1 MNETIRS
8 TAEWQSTDVAN
19 YLHPFTNHLA
29 LATGK
34 ALILA
39 RGSGCYVWDTDG
51 NRFLDGFAGLA
62 CVALGY
68 GRRELGLAAA
78 RQIEE
83 LSYSSSF
90 FKYTNKPAIA
100 LAEKLVR
107 LTPEGL
113 NHVFFA
119 NSGSEANDT
128 AIRMVRQYWRI
139 EGQPARQ
146 VIIGREAAYH
156 GSTVAAGA
164 LSGMPTM
171 HEQGAHLP
179 DVVHIKAP
187 YQFAYG
193 RGIDELQFARIAA
206 AWLEEKIL
214 DVGPERVAAFFAEPI
229 QGAGGFKMP
238 PRGYFREIQRICRK
252 YGVLLVVDEVITG
265 FGRTGRWFA
274 SELYEITDIDL
285 MCIAKGITSGY
296 VPLSAVMVG
305 DRIASALI
313 DKGGL
318 FAHGFTSSGHPVSC
332 AVALEN
338 IRILE
343 DENIVDRV
351 AHDIGPYFHEQM
363 GKLSDH
369 EIVGEVRSVGLMG
382 ALELVSNP
390 ATLEP
395 IDNADEVCEKVRD
408 LGLARGIIVR
418 PVSSTVTIA
427 PPLVITR
434 AEIDFLFEQLR
445 ATLDEFAGFLSAT
458 SKA

>member
-1 MNETIRS
+1 MHDTVRS
-8 TAEWQSTDVAN
+8 TSDWQRTDVAN
-19 YLHPFTNHLA
+19 HLHPFTNHRS
-29 LATGK
+29 LATDS

-68 GRRELGLAAA
+68 GRRELGEAAA

-90 FKYTNKPAIA
+90 FRYTNKPAIA
-100 LAEKLVR
+100 LAEKLVQ
-107 LTPEGL
+107 LTPDGL
-113 NHVFFA
+113 NHVFYA
-119 NSGSEANDT
+119 NSGSEANET
-128 AIRMVRQYWRI
+128 AIRMVRRYWRI
-139 EGQPARQ
+139 EGQPQRRI
-146 VIIGREAAYH
+146 IIGREAAYH

-164 LSGMPTM
+164 LSGMPAM

-193 RGIDELQFARIAA
+193 RGITEAQFAQIAA

-214 DVGPERVAAFFAEPI
+214 EVGPERVAAFFAEPI

-238 PRGYFREIQRICRK
+238 PRGYFREIRRICDK

-265 FGRTGRWFA
+265 FGRTGKWFA
-274 SELYEITDIDL
+274 SELYDITGIDL
-285 MCIAKGITSGY
+285 MCLAKGITSGY

-313 DKGGL
+313 DKGGV

-338 IRILE
+338 IRILR
-343 DENIVDRV
+343 DEHVIDRV
-351 AHDIGPYFHEQM
+351 AHDIGPYFQERMRGFSGH
-363 GKLSDH
+363 G
-369 EIVGEVRSVGLMG
+369 IVAEVRSVGLMG
-382 ALELVSNP
+382 ALELVRNSE
-390 ATLEP
+390 TLQP

-408 LGLARGIIVR
+408 LGLAHGIIVR
-418 PVSSTVTIA
+418 PVGSTVTIA

-434 AEIDFLFEQLR
+434 AEIDFLFERLR
-445 ATLDEFAGFLSAT
+445 VTLDEFAVFLSLR
-458 SKA
+458 

>member
-1 MNETIRS
+1 MSEAARS
-8 TAEWQSTDVAN
+8 TAEWQRTDVAN

-29 LATGK
+29 LAADK

-39 RGSGCYVWDTDG
+39 RGSGCHVWDTDG
-51 NRFLDGFAGLA
+51 NRLLDGFAGLA

-68 GRRELGLAAA
+68 GRRELGEAAA
-78 RQIEE
+78 RQIGD

-113 NHVFFA
+113 SHVFYA

-128 AIRMVRQYWRI
+128 AIRMVRHYWRL
-139 EGQPARQ
+139 EGQPARRI
-146 VIIGREAAYH
+146 VIGREAAYH

-164 LSGMPTM
+164 LSGMAAM
-171 HEQGAHLP
+171 HEQGALLP
-179 DVVHIKAP
+179 DVAHIKAP

-193 RGIDELQFARIAA
+193 RGMDEREFARMAA
-206 AWLEEKIL
+206 SWLEEKIL
-214 DVGPERVAAFFAEPI
+214 ELGPERVAAFFAEPI

-238 PRGYFREIQRICRK
+238 PRGYFNEIQRICKK
-252 YGVLLVVDEVITG
+252 YGVLLVIDEVITG

-274 SELYEITDIDL
+274 SELYEIKGIDL
-285 MCIAKGITSGY
+285 MCLAKGITSGY

-313 DKGGL
+313 DKGGV
-318 FAHGFTSSGHPVSC
+318 FAHGFTSSGHPVPC

-343 DENIVDRV
+343 DEHVIDRV
-351 AHDIGPYFHEQM
+351 AHDTGPYFHEQM
-363 GKLSDH
+363 EKLSSHD
-369 EIVGEVRSVGLMG
+369 IVGEARSAGLMG
-382 ALELVSNP
+382 ALELVNDRD
-390 ATLEP
+390 TLEP
-395 IDNADEVCEKVRD
+395 IDNADEVCERVRD
-408 LGLARGIIVR
+408 LGLAHGIIVR
-418 PVSSTVTIA
+418 PVHSTVTIA

-434 AEIDFLFEQLR
+434 TEIDFLFERLR
-445 ATLDEFAGFLSAT
+445 ATLDDFAGILRA
-458 SKA
+458 K

>member
-1 MNETIRS
+1 MNDKRS
-8 TAEWQSTDVAN
+8 TGDWQRIDVAN
-19 YLHPFTNHLA
+19 YLHPFTDHLA

-39 RGSGCYVWDTDG
+39 RGSGSHVWDTDG
-51 NRFLDGFAGLA
+51 NRLLDGFAGLA

-68 GRRELGLAAA
+68 GRRELGEAAA
-78 RQIEE
+78 RQIGE

-90 FKYTNKPAIA
+90 FRGTNKPAIA

-128 AIRMVRQYWRI
+128 AIRMVRQYWRLV
-139 EGQPARQ
+139 GQPARQ
-146 VIIGREAAYH
+146 IIIGREAAYH

-164 LSGMPTM
+164 LSGMPAM
-171 HEQGAHLP
+171 HEQGARLAE
-179 DVVHIKAP
+179 VVHIKAP

-193 RGIDELQFARIAA
+193 RGIEESQFAVIAA
-206 AWLEEKIL
+206 NWLEEKIL
-214 DVGPERVAAFFAEPI
+214 EVGPERVAAFFAEPI

-238 PRGYFREIQRICRK
+238 PRGYFGEIQRICNK
-252 YGVLLVVDEVITG
+252 YGILLVIDEVITG
-265 FGRTGRWFA
+265 FGRSGRWFA
-274 SELYEITDIDL
+274 SELYEIADIDL

-305 DRIASALI
+305 DRVASALI

-318 FAHGFTSSGHPVSC
+318 FAHVFTSSGHPVSC
-332 AVALEN
+332 TVALEN

-343 DENIVDRV
+343 DERIIERV
-351 AHDIGPYFHEQM
+351 AQDIAPYFGEQL
-363 GKLSDH
+363 GKLAGH
-369 EIVGEVRSVGLMG
+369 EIIGEVRCVGLMG
-382 ALELVSNP
+382 ALELVRSSK
-390 ATLEP
+390 TLEP
-395 IDNADEVCEKVRD
+395 IDNAEEVCEKVRD
-408 LGLARGIIVR
+408 LGLAHGIIVR
-418 PVSSTVTIA
+418 PVHSTVTIA

-434 AEIDFLFEQLR
+434 AEIDYLVERLR
-445 ATLDEFAGFLSAT
+445 LTLDEFAVCLRA
-458 SKA
+458 K